1 MTENMLLLTFALGAF
16 AGALALGEIVRLVWT
31 EWRTR
36 RADRAPRRRRGK
48 A

>member
-1 MTENMLLLTFALGAF
+1 MIENILALTFTLGLF
-16 AGALALGEIVRLVWT
+16 AGIRALGEIVHLVWT